1 MKRTVSFRF
10 TSIKSAAR
18 AIRNRLVAILGLR
31 PLMALC
37 LVAAGSVAVQAVPPG
52 TKAEIEERLTPF
64 GAVCRVGDDCGSAAA
79 AAASGPLSG
88 EDVYNQFCFACH
100 KTGVGDAPILGDTAS
115 WQPRVD
121 KGMDALMSSTLNGLG
136 AMPPKG
142 TCMNCSDAELQE
154 AVTFMLDESS

>member
-1 MKRTVSFRF
+1 MKRTLINS
-10 TSIKSAAR
+10 SAPTKTASR
-18 AIRNRLVAILGLR
+18 GIRNRLVAAPGLQA
-31 PLMALC
+31 LLALC
-37 LVAAGSVAVQAVPPG
+37 VLAIGTVAIQAVPPG

-64 GAVCRVGDDCGSAAA
+64 GSICRTGDDCGSASA

-88 EDVYNQFCFACH
+88 QDVYNQFCFACH

-142 TCMNCSDAELQE
+142 TCMNCTDAELQE